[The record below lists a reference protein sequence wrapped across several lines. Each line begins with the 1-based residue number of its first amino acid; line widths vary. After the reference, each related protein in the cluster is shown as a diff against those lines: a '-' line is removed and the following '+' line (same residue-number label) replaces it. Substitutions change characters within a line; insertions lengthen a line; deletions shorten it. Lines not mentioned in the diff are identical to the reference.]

1 MENLTHHPPKENITT
16 TIDAQLQAYGEELM
30 RGKRGSVVA
39 IEPSTGEILC
49 LISAPSYDP
58 NKLVGKEHP
67 TTFFL
72 DSDSLNKPL
81 YNRAALA
88 QYPPGSTFKLVNAL
102 IGLQEKPF
110 MQVVNTVVMVDLIL
124 A

>member
-1 MENLTHHPPKENITT
+1 
-16 TIDAQLQAYGEELM
+16 M
-30 RGKRGSVVA
+30 RGKRGSIVA

-58 NKLVGKEHP
+58 NKLVGRKRTP
-67 TTFFL
+67 NYLLL

-102 IGLQEKPF
+102 IGLQEKPS
-110 MQVVNTVVMVDLIL
+110 MQVANTVVIVDLIL